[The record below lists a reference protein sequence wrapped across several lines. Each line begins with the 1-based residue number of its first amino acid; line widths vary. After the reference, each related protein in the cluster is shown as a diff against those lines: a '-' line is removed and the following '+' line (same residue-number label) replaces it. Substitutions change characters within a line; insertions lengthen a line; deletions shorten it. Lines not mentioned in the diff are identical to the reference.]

1 MLPPEHYAPRAEDIL
16 GDSEHCCDERPGMCY
31 HSPTADL
38 CDRVFAR
45 TIWDQFRGAPRRR
58 RRRINALSESQ
69 PQPASGGCDP
79 QTHCTTAGRPAG
91 IRARNGRRGYRRRC
105 GYCRRR
111 TLRIKRSSAEKFGGG
126 TRLSTAPRGIPRR
139 IRGGHGPGP
148 AHLLKVDYRERGNT
162 GSRDR
167 ATASTS
173 AVAFP
178 RSPVSPFPSVGSSG
192 PLARSTCTT
201 RHTSASE
208 VAATA
213 ASFSVWCGTRLITRW
228 RSSSFISAI
237 SKIATRPRY
246 PV

>member
-45 TIWDQFRGAPRRR
+45 TIWDQFRGTPRRR

-69 PQPASGGCDP
+69 PKSTASGCDP

-91 IRARNGRRGYRRRC
+91 IRAANGRRGCRRRC
-105 GYCRRR
+105 SYCRRR
-111 TLRIKRSSAEKFGGG
+111 TLRIKRSSAAKFGGG

-178 RSPVSPFPSVGSSG
+178 RSLVSPFPSVGSSG
-192 PLARSTCTT
+192 PLARSTCPTP
-201 RHTSASE
+201 HPSASQLTPP
-208 VAATA
+208 A
-213 ASFSVWCGTRLITRW
+213 RLFGP
-228 RSSSFISAI
+228 SSS
-237 SKIATRPRY
+237 R
-246 PV
+246 